1 MHAVRFF
8 KNAREYLT
16 PVLAESAFLE
26 KGMLTPDEVH
36 SSTLVFKGQYIFAL
50 IRASS

>member
-1 MHAVRFF
+1 MQAVRFF

-26 KGMLTPDEVH
+26 KGMLTPEEV
-36 SSTLVFKGQYIFAL
+36 SAL
-50 IRASS
+50 AMASVEWVVVDH